1 MAHVHATAAILSV
14 GDELTLGQTLDTNG
28 KWLAE
33 RLTSLGVV
41 PLKHLTVPDSL
52 EAQARAFQSLAE
64 DTDVIISTGGL
75 GPTADDLTRQALA
88 EAMHDELVEDAIA
101 LAQIEAIFAARNR
114 AMSPLNRTQAQ
125 RPSRAGIIPNLH
137 GTAPGLLGCV
147 SAVTGHECDVF
158 CLPGPPKE
166 MFPMFEAHVAPRLR
180 LPEGRTVRTR
190 VLHTFGLGESEL
202 AQRLGALMHRG
213 RSPLV
218 GTTASGGVVSIRL
231 RYEGHASPNDAE
243 NLLDETERQVRESA
257 GEYIFAKGDHTLQD
271 AVLALLR
278 TRGETLGS
286 VESCTGG
293 GLGELVTRA
302 AGSSASFLGSL
313 VTYANELKTSLV
325 GVPSELLA
333 AGGPGAVS
341 AETATAMA
349 RGGMARL
356 HVTHCLAVTGIA
368 GPDGARPGKP
378 VGTVFIARASRTG
391 LGEEVEVRRFQMV
404 GDRQQVREWSS
415 RTALAMLW
423 QHLAGLPA
431 MRLLRE
437 V

>member
-1 MAHVHATAAILSV
+1 MASVHATAAILSV

-33 RLTSLGVV
+33 RLTSIGVV
-41 PLKHLTVPDSL
+41 PVRHLTVPDSL
-52 EAQARAFQSLAE
+52 EAQARAFQTLAE
-64 DTDVIISTGGL
+64 DADVILCTGGL

-88 EAMHDELVEDAIA
+88 EAMHDTLVEDPLA
-101 LAQIEAIFAARNR
+101 LAQIEALFAARNR
-114 AMSPLNRTQAQ
+114 LMSPLNRSQAL
-125 RPSRAGIIPNLH
+125 RPLHAGIIPNLN
-137 GTAPGLLGCV
+137 GTAPGLMGGV
-147 SAVTGHECDVF
+147 AAVTGHECDVF

-166 MFPMFEAHVAPRLR
+166 MIPMFEAHVAPRLR

-190 VLHTFGLGESEL
+190 VLHSFGLGESDL

-213 RSPLV
+213 RTPLV

-231 RYEGHASPNDAE
+231 RYEGHAAPADAE
-243 NLLDETERQVRESA
+243 TLLDDTERQVREAA
-257 GEYIFAKGDHTLQD
+257 GEYIFAKGDHSLQD

-278 TRGETLGS
+278 SRNETLGT

-293 GLGELVTRA
+293 GLGEVVTRS

-313 VTYANELKTSLV
+313 VTYSNDLKIALA
-325 GVPSELLA
+325 GVPAELLSPS
-333 AGGPGAVS
+333 GPGAVS
-341 AETATAMA
+341 AETARAMA
-349 RGGMARL
+349 VGGLDRL
-356 HVTHCLAVTGIA
+356 GVSHCVSITGIA

-378 VGTVFIARASRTG
+378 VGTVFIARASRPLQDAG
-391 LGEEVEVRRFQMV
+391 PEVRRFQMT

-415 RTALAMLW
+415 RTGLAMLW